1 MRRVAGP
8 LNDHAVAFPE
18 LFPFRSANLDKKRS
32 IWACGGIHPFQYRG
46 FEKELEREM
55 CIGMSLHRK
64 DGITD
69 ELALKVTMNMR
80 TSYFYEVYIFAIIAS
95 SILMEV
101 NRIRNG

>member
-1 MRRVAGP
+1 
-8 LNDHAVAFPE
+8 
-18 LFPFRSANLDKKRS
+18 
-32 IWACGGIHPFQYRG
+32 
-46 FEKELEREM
+46 
-55 CIGMSLHRK
+55 MSLHRK

-69 ELALKVTMNMR
+69 ELTLKVTMNMR